1 LIKFY
6 QSFTKNQQEK
16 GQVMLVLTRKTG
28 QSIVIDGGIE
38 ITVLE
43 VRGEQVRLGLA
54 APREIRVNRKE
65 LLLKQMAE
73 EQNAGLPPMQP
84 SVEPFED

>member
-1 LIKFY
+1 
-6 QSFTKNQQEK
+6 
-16 GQVMLVLTRKTG
+16 MLVLTRKTG

-43 VRGEQVRLGLA
+43 VRGEQVRLGIT

-65 LLLKQMAE
+65 LLLREAAALAAAAE
-73 EQNAGLPPMQP
+73 AAGIEPQPAEVEQEAAT
-84 SVEPFED
+84 E

>member
-1 LIKFY
+1 
-6 QSFTKNQQEK
+6 
-16 GQVMLVLTRKTG
+16 MLVLTRKTG

-43 VRGEQVRLGLA
+43 VRGEQVRLGIA

-65 LLLKQMAE
+65 LLAQMDIAAVE
-73 EQNAGLPPMQP
+73 EIAVPE
-84 SVEPFED
+84 SF

>member
-1 LIKFY
+1 
-6 QSFTKNQQEK
+6 
-16 GQVMLVLTRKTG
+16 MLVLTRKTG

-43 VRGEQVRLGLA
+43 VRGEQVRLGIT

-65 LLLKQMAE
+65 LLTPIEAAVAHVVIGQL
-73 EQNAGLPPMQP
+73 NDTP
-84 SVEPFED
+84 SSL

>member
-1 LIKFY
+1 
-6 QSFTKNQQEK
+6 
-16 GQVMLVLTRKTG
+16 MLVLTRKTG

-43 VRGEQVRLGLA
+43 VRGEQVRLGIA

-65 LLLKQMAE
+65 LLALIEASAAAAAAAAANGE
-73 EQNAGLPPMQP
+73 APQP
-84 SVEPFED
+84 VATPESEPSLQG

>member
-1 LIKFY
+1 
-6 QSFTKNQQEK
+6 
-16 GQVMLVLTRKTG
+16 MLVLTRKTG

-43 VRGEQVRLGLA
+43 VRGEQVRLGIA

-65 LLLKQMAE
+65 LLVQIETTVVTVLASTG
-73 EQNAGLPPMQP
+73 NDAP
-84 SVEPFED
+84 SSL

>member
-1 LIKFY
+1 
-6 QSFTKNQQEK
+6 
-16 GQVMLVLTRKTG
+16 MLVLTRKTG

-43 VRGEQVRLGLA
+43 VRGEQVRLGIA

-65 LLLKQMAE
+65 LLAQLEGA
-73 EQNAGLPPMQP
+73 NADPAAQAD
-84 SVEPFED
+84 EI

>member
-1 LIKFY
+1 
-6 QSFTKNQQEK
+6 
-16 GQVMLVLTRKTG
+16 MLVLTRKTG

-43 VRGEQVRLGLA
+43 VRGEQVRLGIT

-65 LLLKQMAE
+65 LLLREAAAQAAAAAE
-73 EQNAGLPPMQP
+73 AEAEQQTAG
-84 SVEPFED
+84 E

>member
-1 LIKFY
+1 
-6 QSFTKNQQEK
+6 
-16 GQVMLVLTRKTG
+16 MLVLTRKTG

-43 VRGEQVRLGLA
+43 VRGEQVRLGIA

-65 LLLKQMAE
+65 LLAQLEAAAAAAASDE
-73 EQNAGLPPMQP
+73 APAT
-84 SVEPFED
+84 EPQV

>member
-1 LIKFY
+1 
-6 QSFTKNQQEK
+6 
-16 GQVMLVLTRKTG
+16 MLVLTRKTG

-43 VRGEQVRLGLA
+43 VRGEQVRLGIA

-65 LLLKQMAE
+65 LLAQLEAAAVE
-73 EQNAGLPPMQP
+73 ESPVHVQ
-84 SVEPFED
+84 E

>member
-1 LIKFY
+1 
-6 QSFTKNQQEK
+6 
-16 GQVMLVLTRKTG
+16 MLVLTRKTG

-43 VRGEQVRLGLA
+43 VRGEQVRLGIA

-65 LLLKQMAE
+65 LLALIEASAAAAAAAGEQPAE
-73 EQNAGLPPMQP
+73 QTAGTPDEHPH
-84 SVEPFED
+84 EG

>member
-1 LIKFY
+1 
-6 QSFTKNQQEK
+6 
-16 GQVMLVLTRKTG
+16 MLVLTRKTG

-43 VRGEQVRLGLA
+43 VRGEQVRLGIA

-65 LLLKQMAE
+65 LLAQLEAAAAAE
-73 EQNAGLPPMQP
+73 AAQQAETADT
-84 SVEPFED
+84 E